1 MKVEPENV
9 SGEKIEQH
17 VFEHSVEHSVN
28 WSHVLL
34 ALVVVYALMKLGPA
48 LIEKNDDGK

>member
-1 MKVEPENV
+1 MNVKPENV
-9 SGEKIEQH
+9 TGEKVEQH

-34 ALVVVYALMKLGPA
+34 AIVLVYAIAKLGPA
-48 LIEKNDDGK
+48 VAAGSDDER

>member
-1 MKVEPENV
+1 MNVDPENV

-34 ALVVVYALMKLGPA
+34 AVVVVYALLKLGPVIA
-48 LIEKNDDGK
+48 ERGDDDG

>member
-1 MKVEPENV
+1 MKVDPENV

-34 ALVVVYALMKLGPA
+34 AVVVVYVVLKLRPV
-48 LIEKNDDGK
+48 LVEKNDDGK